1 MRATSGEALFE
12 MQLLFLLLFVLISFL
27 ANEYNGI
34 KVLNE
39 KRIVPAYI
47 RNPMKCNWIYVLF
60 GFVWSGSRYLI
71 GFIPITLRVD

>member
-47 RNPMKCNWIYVLF
+47 RNPMKCN
-60 GFVWSGSRYLI
+60 
-71 GFIPITLRVD
+71 